1 MTFST
6 PMKDATKNLT
16 IDLDTTGPEGCG
28 GDSVECVGGG
38 GGGRAGTGSATEPRV
53 AGESGVG
60 RHGSGRLL
68 SRGDWGV
75 AGQFGWVGDLAGAA
89 EIHHVQVEH
98 GVQTGQSRRPN
109 RSLGFDELRIGL
121 SHWS

>member
-38 GGGRAGTGSATEPRV
+38 PGRYWECDGATGG
-53 AGESGVG
+53 
-60 RHGSGRLL
+60 
-68 SRGDWGV
+68 WGV
-75 AGQFGWVGDLAGAA
+75 RRGPSRKWQA
-89 EIHHVQVEH
+89 VEP
-98 GVQTGQSRRPN
+98 G
-109 RSLGFDELRIGL
+109 
-121 SHWS
+121 